1 MARSYRS
8 VNPLIPSAS
17 SSPIREI
24 ASGLLAAKSASRYLA
39 RVANSYTS
47 NVLITLLSS
56 LPLCLQRFGLGV
68 MNWWLTGVFWSDLW
82 SMPMIAQWV
91 FYWVALVAF
100 SRTCS
105 QFWNWK
111 NKQYSLLILTHYAF
125 HKQFHAALACHMMH
139 FFWGWFSVA
148 DSTSYNVFSF
158 QLTPGRVLSDGII
171 VVLTWNLLLSITK
184 LTSTPSF
191 SYNILNIW
199 R

>member
-1 MARSYRS
+1 MTRSNWRLKITSRNSFITTARSYRS

-24 ASGLLAAKSASRYLA
+24 ASGLLAAKSASRSLA
-39 RVANSYTS
+39 RVANSCTS
-47 NVLITLLSS
+47 NVSITLLSS
-56 LPLCLQRFGLGV
+56 LPLCLRRFGLGV
-68 MNWWLTGVFWSDLW
+68 MNWWLTGVFWQDLW

-100 SRTCS
+100 SHACS

-148 DSTSYNVFSF
+148 DSTSYNVSCF
-158 QLTPGRVLSDGII
+158 
-171 VVLTWNLLLSITK
+171 N
-184 LTSTPSF
+184 
-191 SYNILNIW
+191 
-199 R
+199 